1 VGYTND
7 KLSLGTAD
15 DTASDMHV
23 DDPMETLLPKEEVS
37 SHEETTTLGD
47 ELMLRVEDVVAAV
60 DEDAVTPEATQTFAD
75 IESEEMDGQVG
86 RELGEPDVL
95 HGENMS
101 SEEVAH
107 SEEDV
112 GRMSAVQMSDGDVNV
127 QDEGSVQSRVVQEQ
141 DGDQLPQ
148 AMDVSN
154 AIELSQ
160 EVVGTQMTLEQ
171 TWHSGAADAA
181 SNTTEERIFLRIP
194 KRQRI
199 DDAEYVDDGD
209 REESTETSVKAKKAR
224 RSSSGQSRVATW
236 SVGTDEARPGMN
248 GSESAEDDGKDEM
261 EDHPPKS
268 RKTKQTSNGRR
279 RIQSRA
285 TVDME
290 EMEQTPQAWGTGAVE
305 EEIPP
310 QRTSDGWETYETDI
324 LCDPCERL
332 GIQCFRFKQAEKGRK
347 RWSCFCCHKCK
358 KQCSF
363 NDRKVS
369 ARIPKPSQSGR
380 MTKRSGKTKEL
391 EDEGEDVEEMGDIG
405 TPGTG
410 NENHK
415 AREKKKAKAP
425 EKKRRRSSTKPGT
438 MSKQKRKVASPA
450 ESEEK
455 MKVEEDNEW
464 QTGMLPIS
472 FLCFIIKQ
480 LET

>member
-7 KLSLGTAD
+7 ILYLGTAD

-23 DDPMETLLPKEEVS
+23 NDPQETLLPEEEVS

-47 ELMLRVEDVVAAV
+47 GLMLRVEDVVAAV
-60 DEDAVTPEATQTFAD
+60 EEDAVTPGATQTFAD

-86 RELGEPDVL
+86 RELGGSDIL
-95 HGENMS
+95 HSENMS
-101 SEEVAH
+101 SEAEGQ

-112 GRMSAVQMSDGDVNV
+112 GRMTAVEMSDGDVIV
-127 QDEGSVQSRVVQEQ
+127 QDEGSEQSREVQEQ
-141 DGDQLPQ
+141 DGDQSPQ

-154 AIELSQ
+154 AIEQSQ

-171 TWHSGAADAA
+171 TWHPGTADAA
-181 SNTTEERIFLRIP
+181 PMTTEERILLRIP
-194 KRQRI
+194 KRQHI

-224 RSSSGQSRVATW
+224 RSSSGRPRVATW
-236 SVGTDEARPGMN
+236 SVGADKARPGMK
-248 GSESAEDDGKDEM
+248 GSDSAEDDGEDE
-261 EDHPPKS
+261 
-268 RKTKQTSNGRR
+268 
-279 RIQSRA
+279 
-285 TVDME
+285 
-290 EMEQTPQAWGTGAVE
+290 
-305 EEIPP
+305 
-310 QRTSDGWETYETDI
+310 RTSDGWETYETDI

-332 GIQCFRFKQAEKGRK
+332 GIWCFRFKQAEKGRK
-347 RWSCFCCHKCK
+347 RWSCFRCHKRK

-380 MTKRSGKTKEL
+380 KTKRSGKTKEL
-391 EDEGEDVEEMGDIG
+391 EDQVEDVEETGDIG
-405 TPGTG
+405 TPGMG
-410 NENHK
+410 IDNHK
-415 AREKKKAKAP
+415 APEKKKGKAP

-438 MSKQKRKVASPA
+438 MSKQKQKVASPA
-450 ESEEK
+450 ESEGK
-455 MKVEEDNEW
+455 VKVEEDNEW
-464 QTGMLPIS
+464 QTGTFPIS